1 MKKIYLFATVLA
13 LGSTAFGQK
22 RQVAPLVDAAESPS
36 VLTDKISNIQH
47 YNFGKAPGDVIFSES
62 FNGSMGGFTVAAGT
76 MDTIWK
82 FDTDGPDGQYSSTT
96 NADII
101 TSTTAG
107 NGFLIFDAD
116 FSNPGASSGFIARIG
131 NLTSPAVDMTGKNN
145 AVITFESRYRTCCA
159 NAFFLKLQVSTD
171 DFASSQTYN
180 VHLADNGVNFL
191 SPTHLK
197 KVNVSDFLSTATNK
211 SNFKFRFLF
220 DGAEGGSTTHY
231 FWQVDDVKVYD
242 NWTDDNTIIKK
253 FMQAGTFGIPYY
265 NMTVNQISPI
275 VFGASVQND
284 GVSAAAG
291 TILTTSITNG
301 ATASTVSA
309 PISLPASTLDTVL
322 TAAWTPTATSPVIYN
337 FMHTISA
344 TATDQ
349 NPGDNVLLDSM
360 NITNSVYSVDNGTLG
375 ASFTNISGQVGNPIA
390 CGNVMEIIN
399 DDWITGV
406 SISLNSTSANVGQI
420 IKGEI
425 WKYDAASADYFYFAE
440 TDEVP
445 ITTGNNNTT
454 LTINMLGGPIQIFAG
469 DDLLVMQSNLGSFNG
484 TSPVNVSVR
493 TSQSVEAGIVQGVSA
508 GSTFFLSNPR
518 AIRVRLNLNPSLSL
532 DEKSEA
538 ISISN
543 LSPNPTNETATLN
556 FTTRNEQNVSIQ
568 VVDLTGKVMF
578 TKAMGSLIAG
588 GHTVQIDSRDYNA
601 GVYFVNV
608 VSNDGVVTKKLIKK

>member
-1 MKKIYLFATVLA
+1 MKKIYFLTTILA

-22 RQVAPLVDAAESPS
+22 KQIAPLVNAAESPS
-36 VLTDKISNIQH
+36 ALTDKISNIQQ

-62 FNGSMGGFTVAAGT
+62 FNGSMGGFTVATGT

-96 NADII
+96 NNDII

-131 NLTSPAVDMTGKNN
+131 NLTSPAVNMTGKNN

-171 DFASSQTYN
+171 DFATSQTYN

-284 GVSAAAG
+284 GISTAAG

-301 ATASTVSA
+301 ATASTVST
-309 PISLPASTLDTVL
+309 PISLPASTLDTLL
-322 TAAWTPTATSPVIYN
+322 TAAWTPTATSPVVYN
-337 FMHTISA
+337 FMHTITA

-349 NPGDNVLLDSM
+349 NPGDNVLADSM

-375 ASFTNISGQVGNPIA
+375 SSFTNISGQVGNPIA
-390 CGNVMEIIN
+390 CGNIMEIIN

-406 SISLNSTSANVGQI
+406 SISLNSTAANVGQI

-425 WKYDAASADYFYFAE
+425 WKFDANSADYFYFAE
-440 TDEVP
+440 TEEVT
-445 ITTGNNNTT
+445 ITAGNNNTT
-454 LTINMLGGPIQIFAG
+454 LTINMLGGPLQIFAN
-469 DDLLVMQSNLGSFNG
+469 DDLLVMQSNPGSFNG
-484 TSPVNVSVR
+484 TTPVNVSVR
-493 TSQSVEAGIVQGVSA
+493 SSQSVESGIVQGVSA
-508 GSTFFLSNPR
+508 GATFSLASPR
-518 AIRVRLNLNPSLSL
+518 ALRVRLNLNPSLSV

-556 FTTRNEQNVSIQ
+556 FTTRIEQNVSIQ
-568 VVDLTGKVMF
+568 VVDLTGKVML

-588 GHTVQIDSRDYNA
+588 GHTVQIDSKDYNA
-601 GVYFVNV
+601 GIYFVNV
-608 VSNDGVVTKKLIKK
+608 VSNDGVATKKMIKK